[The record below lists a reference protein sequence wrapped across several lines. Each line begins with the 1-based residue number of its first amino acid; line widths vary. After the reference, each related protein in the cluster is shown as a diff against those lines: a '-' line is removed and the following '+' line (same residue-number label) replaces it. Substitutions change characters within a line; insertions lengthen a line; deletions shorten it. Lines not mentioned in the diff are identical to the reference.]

1 MRGLKTWLPVV
12 VILVVLAAGYLA
24 SAYVRSSDSPSKT
37 DGTAPEATPARTA
50 TRTTASRTPTVAS
63 TATSL
68 RGATPGAT
76 TDADAWENTA
86 PRNLADDES
95 SGGHTL
101 ERHIARSDAQLRQ
114 RLAREPDISAA
125 STYTDLAIARLAVG
139 AAIAKEQT
147 AVRAWEKRTGERPNL
162 TIRFHTPVVVGRSI
176 ERGSTMAV
184 DADDVVVVLRWAGK
198 DWYVLTSYPEVR

>member
-37 DGTAPEATPARTA
+37 DGTAPEARPARTA
-50 TRTTASRTPTVAS
+50 TRTPTVTPTA
-63 TATSL
+63 TAL

-76 TDADAWENTA
+76 TNADPWGRTA
-86 PRNLADDES
+86 PRDLANDES
-95 SGGHTL
+95 YGGHTL

-139 AAIAKEQT
+139 AALAKEQS
-147 AVRAWEKRTGERPNL
+147 ALRAWEQRTGERPNL

>member
-50 TRTTASRTPTVAS
+50 TRTTASRTPTVAP
-63 TATSL
+63 TATAL
-68 RGATPGAT
+68 RGATT
-76 TDADAWENTA
+76 NADAWGSTA
-86 PRNLADDES
+86 PRDLANDES
-95 SGGHTL
+95 YGGHTL

-139 AAIAKEQT
+139 AALAKEQT
-147 AVRAWEKRTGERPNL
+147 ALRAWEQRTGERPNL
-162 TIRFHTPVVVGRSI
+162 TIRFHTPIVVGRSI

-184 DADDVVVVLRWAGK
+184 DADDVVVVLRWSGK